1 MSEPGQTSR
10 AARIPGRRFIAGAG
24 LSADRVLDTAQ
35 GQVFR
40 VMWLFLPEPDIARN
54 LWFQHLL
61 ASRFL
66 TEAAQQALVFGSAVS
81 VAREGGSALEVAL
94 VGVAAILPPALL
106 GMYGGAVAHT
116 LPVRIALAGAYTGQA
131 LLCLL
136 IPTVFGTGLG
146 AVVVLLLLVNTLA
159 QVSAPTEASVLPLVA
174 SEEEMA
180 SAASLINLAAAAGS
194 AFGIAFLA
202 PLMVKAFGV
211 EQMFYA
217 AGFVLF
223 LSASRVF
230 DLPVGDKAWKLRF
243 QPPPARIRA
252 MVRWLV
258 RHPAV
263 LTMIVVSVLAGT
275 VNVVLVTLAP
285 EYVAEVLDTDPADT
299 AYIFAPTAIGTVTA
313 LLAAPALIRR
323 WGERTVAIVGLAVSA
338 AVLFLLGDIG
348 AVADVID
355 AVNPFGVP
363 DRMGLDLSP
372 NLRATALLAVPI
384 AFGVALTATSVQTY
398 INRRVP
404 LTLQGRTFA
413 AQSSLRNATAIIA
426 LLTLGGAAS
435 RFGVETVLLVS
446 PLLLLALGYAM
457 IALSFRFSGLAPHST
472 LRVMESFWEKPV
484 PSSGGNVDEKKLR

>member
-1 MSEPGQTSR
+1 MSEPPPSSR
-10 AARIPGRRFIAGAG
+10 DSRVPGRRFVTGAG

-35 GQVFR
+35 GHVFR
-40 VMWLFLPEPDIARN
+40 LLWLFLPEPDIARN

-81 VAREGGSALEVAL
+81 VAREGGSALQVAL
-94 VGVAAILPPALL
+94 VGVAAILPPAIL

-116 LPVRIALAGAYTGQA
+116 LPVRIALAGAYAGQA
-131 LLCLL
+131 LLCLV
-136 IPTVFGTGLG
+136 IPAVFGTGLG
-146 AVVVLLLLVNTLA
+146 AVVVLLLLVNTLG
-159 QVSAPTEASVLPLVA
+159 QVSAPTESSVLPLVA

-194 AFGIAFLA
+194 AFGIAVLA
-202 PLMVKAFGV
+202 PVMVKAFGV

-230 DLPVGDKAWKLRF
+230 DLPLGDKAWKLRF

-252 MVRWLV
+252 MVRWVV

-263 LTMIVVSVLAGT
+263 MTMIVVSVLAGT
-275 VNVVLVTLAP
+275 VNIVLVTLAP
-285 EYVAEVLDTDPADT
+285 QYVSEVLDTDPADT
-299 AYIFAPTAIGTVTA
+299 AYVFAPTALGTVTA
-313 LLAAPALIRR
+313 LLAAPAAIRR
-323 WGERTVAIVGLAVSA
+323 WSERFVAVVGLAFC
-338 AVLFLLGDIG
+338 AVTLFLLGDID
-348 AVADVID
+348 AVAGVID
-355 AVNPFGVP
+355 TVNPFGVP
-363 DRMGLDLSP
+363 DRLGLDLSP
-372 NLRATALLAVPI
+372 ELRATALLAIPI

-413 AQSSLRNATAIIA
+413 MQSSLRNGTAIIP
-426 LLTLGGAAS
+426 LLVLGAAAS
-435 RFGVETVLLVS
+435 EFGVEAVLLVS
-446 PLLLLALGYAM
+446 PLLLLTLGYAL
-457 IALSFRFSGLAPHST
+457 IALSFRFSGVPHGST
-472 LRVMESFWEKPV
+472 LRVMESFWEEP
-484 PSSGGNVDEKKLR
+484 PSPPAAR

>member
-1 MSEPGQTSR
+1 MSEPT
-10 AARIPGRRFIAGAG
+10 PGRGPRQVPGHRYIAGAG
-24 LSADRVLDTAQ
+24 LSADRVLDSAQ

-40 VMWLFLPEPDIARN
+40 ILWLFLPEPDIARN

-66 TEAAQQALVFGSAVS
+66 TEAAQQALIFGSVVS
-81 VAREGGSALEVAL
+81 VAREGGSSLQVAL
-94 VGVAAILPPALL
+94 VGVAAILPPAIL

-131 LLCLL
+131 LLCIA
-136 IPTVFGTGLG
+136 IPALFGTGLG
-146 AVVVLLLLVNTLA
+146 AVVVLLLLVNILA
-159 QVSAPTEASVLPLVA
+159 QVSAPTESAVLPLVA

-194 AFGIAFLA
+194 AFGIAVLA
-202 PLMVKAFGV
+202 PVMVKAFGV

-217 AGFVLF
+217 VGFVLL

-230 DLPVGDKAWKLRF
+230 DLPLGDKVWIPRL

-252 MVRWLV
+252 MTRWVV

-275 VNVVLVTLAP
+275 VNIVLVTLAP
-285 EYVAEVLDTDPADT
+285 QYVSEVLDADPADT
-299 AYIFAPTAIGTVTA
+299 AYVFAPTALGTVTA
-313 LLAAPALIRR
+313 LLVAPAMIRR
-323 WGERTVAIVGLAVSA
+323 WSERFAAVVGLAFC
-338 AVLFLLGDIG
+338 AVTLFLLGDID
-348 AVADVID
+348 AVADVVD
-355 AVNPFGVP
+355 TVNPFYLP
-363 DRMGLDLSP
+363 DRLGLDLSP
-372 NLRATALLAVPI
+372 QLRATALLAVPI

-413 AQSSLRNATAIIA
+413 MQSSLRNGAAIIP
-426 LLTLGGAAS
+426 LLVLGAAAS
-435 RFGVETVLLVS
+435 EFGVETVLLIS
-446 PLLLLALGYAM
+446 PLLLLAMGYTL
-457 IALSFRFSGLAPHST
+457 IALSFRFSGVAHHST
-472 LRVMESFWEKPV
+472 LQVMESFWDDP
-484 PSSGGNVDEKKLR
+484 PLHTAAR

>member
-1 MSEPGQTSR
+1 MSESRPSSRFTS
-10 AARIPGRRFIAGAG
+10 IPGTRFLRGAG

-35 GQVFR
+35 GRVFR
-40 VMWLFLPEPDIARN
+40 LLWFFLPEPDIARN

-61 ASRFL
+61 VSRFL

-81 VAREGGSALEVAL
+81 VAREGGSALQVAL

-106 GMYGGAVAHT
+106 GMYGGAVAQT

-136 IPTVFGTGLG
+136 IPSVFGTGLA

-159 QVSAPTEASVLPLVA
+159 QVSAPTESSTLPLVA
-174 SEEEMA
+174 NEEEMA
-180 SAASLINLAAAAGS
+180 TAASLINLAAAAGS
-194 AFGIAFLA
+194 AFGIAILA
-202 PLMVKAFGV
+202 PVMVKAFGV
-211 EQMFYA
+211 GQMFYA

-230 DLPVGDKAWKLRF
+230 DLPVGDRAWKLKF

-275 VNVVLVTLAP
+275 VNIVLVTLAP
-285 EYVAEVLDTDPADT
+285 EYVSEVLETDPADT

-313 LLAAPALIRR
+313 LLVAPAAIKR
-323 WGERTVAIVGLAVSA
+323 WGERVVAIVGLAIA
-338 AVLFLLGDIG
+338 ALVLFLLGDIG
-348 AVADVID
+348 AVANVVDT
-355 AVNPFGVP
+355 VNPFSIP
-363 DRMGLDLSP
+363 DRFGLDLSP
-372 NLRATALLAVPI
+372 ELRATALLAVPI
-384 AFGVALTATSVQTY
+384 AFGVAITATSVQTY

-413 AQSSLRNATAIIA
+413 AQSSLRNGTAIVPLIV
-426 LLTLGGAAS
+426 LGAAAS
-435 RFGVETVLLVS
+435 EFGVETMLLIS
-446 PLLLLALGYAM
+446 PLLLLALGYGL
-457 IALSFRFSGLAPHST
+457 IALSFRFAGIAPHST
-472 LRVMESFWEKPV
+472 LRVMESFWEE
-484 PSSGGNVDEKKLR
+484 PSGANQTI

>member
-1 MSEPGQTSR
+1 MSEPTPPSSGN
-10 AARIPGRRFIAGAG
+10 RIPGRRFVAGAG
-24 LSADRVLDTAQ
+24 ASADRALDSAQ
-35 GQVFR
+35 GHVFR
-40 VMWLFLPEPDIARN
+40 LLWLFLPEPDIARN

-66 TEAAQQALVFGSAVS
+66 TEAAQQALVFGSVVS
-81 VAREGGSALEVAL
+81 VTREGGSALQVAL

-131 LLCLL
+131 VLCIL
-136 IPTVFGTGLG
+136 IPGIFGTGLG

-159 QVSAPTEASVLPLVA
+159 QVSAPTESSVLPLLA

-194 AFGIAFLA
+194 AFGIAILA
-202 PLMVKAFGV
+202 PVMVKAFGV

-230 DLPVGDKAWKLRF
+230 DLPVGDKAWTLRF

-252 MVRWLV
+252 MVRWVV

-263 LTMIVVSVLAGT
+263 MTMIVVSVLAGT
-275 VNVVLVTLAP
+275 VNIVLVTLAP
-285 EYVAEVLDTDPADT
+285 QYLSEVLDADPADT
-299 AYIFAPTAIGTVTA
+299 AYVFAPTALGTVTA
-313 LLAAPALIRR
+313 LVVAPFVIRR
-323 WGERTVAIVGLAVSA
+323 WSERAAAVVGLAFSA
-338 AVLFLLGDIG
+338 VTLFLLGDIS
-348 AVADVID
+348 AVANAMDT
-355 AVNPFGVP
+355 VNPFGVP
-363 DRMGLDLSP
+363 NRLGLDLSP
-372 NLRATALLAVPI
+372 ELRATALLAIPI

-413 AQSSLRNATAIIA
+413 MQSSLRNGAAIIP
-426 LLTLGGAAS
+426 LIILGAAAS
-435 RFGVETVLLVS
+435 KFGVEAVLLVS
-446 PLLLLALGYAM
+446 PLLLLGLGYSL
-457 IALSFRFSGLAPHST
+457 IAISFRFSGVAHQST
-472 LRVMESFWEKPV
+472 LSVMESFWEEPAQIQ
-484 PSSGGNVDEKKLR
+484 R